1 MSLPRTITRV
11 GSSSI
16 IPYLPIRAGV
26 CVATTLA
33 CLQGSLRDSRAWS
46 CRRWR
51 HSRERSGVGS
61 CRSHVLRRLL
71 SWLTLGGLALPI
83 VVATGVFG
91 NRLGLNCTHRYSCPA
106 ENMIRDVTTD
116 VCSSGLGV
124 QLDQRTQS
132 TTTRYGPLGPR
143 VCCSA
148 CTSAWA
154 FVYLFNDQGLATTT
168 DDHLSQ
174 CMLEG
179 NLHLRRCA
187 FCLFE

>member
-26 CVATTLA
+26 CVAATLA
-33 CLQGSLRDSRAWS
+33 WLQGSLRDSRAWS

-83 VVATGVFG
+83 VVATAVFG
-91 NRLGLNCTHRYSCPA
+91 RRLGLNCTHRYCCPA
-106 ENMIRDVTTD
+106 ENMIRDVTAGA
-116 VCSSGLGV
+116 CSSGLGV
-124 QLDQRTQS
+124 QLDQRTQA
-132 TTTRYGPLGPR
+132 PP
-143 VCCSA
+143 
-148 CTSAWA
+148 
-154 FVYLFNDQGLATTT
+154 LATG
-168 DDHLSQ
+168 HLAQ
-174 CMLEG
+174 GCV
-179 NLHLRRCA
+179 
-187 FCLFE
+187 